1 MNARRRSIADLSRV
15 IGIDLATEEVAAEE
29 PLQEL
34 DFRDVSRVNWDFVD
48 NEGNEFEGRE

>member
-1 MNARRRSIADLSRV
+1 MSRLQTIEVLSRV
-15 IGIDLATEEVAAEE
+15 IGLDHEEPVEE